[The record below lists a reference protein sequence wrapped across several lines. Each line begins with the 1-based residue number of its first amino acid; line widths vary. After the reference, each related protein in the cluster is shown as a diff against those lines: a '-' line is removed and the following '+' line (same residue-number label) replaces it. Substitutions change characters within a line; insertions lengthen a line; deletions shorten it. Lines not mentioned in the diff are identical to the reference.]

1 MTRRS
6 ALIAHV
12 LYTLP
17 LAAGLLCSTGTAS
30 AQTNEVVNIPFAFSA
45 NHHSVAAG
53 TYQVQMISDRFVS
66 LRNIKTHQ
74 SQVLMVRPDQGRAIE
89 SQGRLIFR
97 RVAGRNYLQQV
108 YLAGTS
114 SHSELSVH
122 PKLEKQYAQTAW
134 PSAATFELALK

>member
-17 LAAGLLCSTGTAS
+17 LAAGLLCATGTAS
-30 AQTNEVVNIPFAFSA
+30 AQTTETVNIPFSFSA
-45 NHHSVAAG
+45 NNHSVAAG
-53 TYQVQMISDRFVS
+53 TYQVNMISDRFMS

-108 YLAGTS
+108 YMAGTS
-114 SHSELSVH
+114 SHSELTVH
-122 PKLEKQYAQTAW
+122 AKPEQHYASNGW
-134 PSAATFELALK
+134 PSTATFEVAMK